1 MLQPCYKPV
10 LKPPKIARTILSSTR
25 KPAEK
30 AASPSKGVKRMTK
43 FLLPLAALLTLGTP
57 ALANDGED
65 AARQVVR
72 YDTASL
78 NQAEARRTLMK
89 RIDLA
94 ARNVCGEPVTGSKE
108 EADTIRA
115 CRTQA
120 ASMARAQVPVSFAS
134 N

>member
-1 MLQPCYKPV
+1 M
-10 LKPPKIARTILSSTR
+10 S
-25 KPAEK
+25 
-30 AASPSKGVKRMTK
+30 K

-65 AARQVVR
+65 SARQVVR
-72 YDTASL
+72 YNMTSL
-78 NQAEARRTLMK
+78 DQADARRALMK

-120 ASMARAQVPVSFAS
+120 TAMAKAQVPVSFAS